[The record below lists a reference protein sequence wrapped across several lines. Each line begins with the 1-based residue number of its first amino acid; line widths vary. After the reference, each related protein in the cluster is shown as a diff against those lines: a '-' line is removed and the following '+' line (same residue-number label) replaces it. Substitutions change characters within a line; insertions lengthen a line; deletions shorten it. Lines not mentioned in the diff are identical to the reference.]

1 MFGFKDRVAILM
13 YHRVLPRPDALRP
26 GDVDVAAFDWQI
38 RLFKR
43 WFNVLPLREA
53 ARRLREKDLP
63 PRAVCITFDDGYAD
77 NATLAL
83 PVLQKHGLP
92 ATFFIATGYLD
103 GGRMWNDTVIEALAR
118 MPGEA
123 CDLQSIGLDRHTIAT
138 AEQRYAAVKAV
149 IGQIKYLAP
158 AEREQKTKEIAAA
171 ARVALPDDLMMTSAQ
186 VRELL
191 AAGMEV
197 GAHTVSHP
205 ILAQTAPESA
215 EQEIVTSR
223 RTLQHLLNDEIAT
236 FAYPNGRPGRDYEK
250 PHVDMVQR
258 AGFEVAVSTAW
269 GAARSTM
276 DRYQL
281 ARIAPWDST
290 PLRFGAR
297 VARSYIEVAPT
308 LL

>member
-26 GDVDVAAFDWQI
+26 GDVDVAAFDWQM

-103 GGRMWNDTVIEALAR
+103 GGRMWNDTVIEAIAR
-118 MPGEA
+118 MLGET
-123 CDLQSIGLDRHTIAT
+123 CDLDSLGLGRHGIAT

-149 IGQIKYLAP
+149 IGQIKYFSP
-158 AEREQKTKEIAAA
+158 PEREEKARAIAEA
-171 ARVALPDDLMMTSAQ
+171 ARVVLPDDLMMTSAQ
-186 VRELL
+186 VMSLHV
-191 AAGMEV
+191 AGMEV

-205 ILAQTAPESA
+205 ILAQTTA
-215 EQEIVTSR
+215 EEAEREIVTSR
-223 RTLQHLLNDEIAT
+223 KTLQTLLNDDIAT

-250 PHVDMVQR
+250 LHVDMVQR

-269 GAARSTM
+269 GAARSDM
-276 DRYQL
+276 DRFQL
-281 ARIAPWDST
+281 ARIAPWDNT
-290 PLRFGAR
+290 PLRFGLR
-297 VARSYIEVAPT
+297 VARSYVEGAPT